1 MSKTRTLT
9 LSQEKLE
16 AYIDE
21 SEDAGRFLN
30 AMGVISD
37 EELAA
42 GIHMDEEFRV
52 KIEAD
57 PQLAERKAEEL
68 ESTGQVSDVA

>member
-16 AYIDE
+16 AYIDD

-42 GIHMDEEFRV
+42 GIHKDEEFRV

-68 ESTGQVSDVA
+68 DETGQVSDVA